1 MELLNDVQ
9 KRVTFGKDS
18 FRTFSL
24 YDQCYN
30 TQGESFPL
38 SEENDPTQIVQK
50 SLDQAVMVDK
60 TLYIS
65 GQLGMGKDGN
75 IVGGGT
81 LAQVYE
87 GFWLRQELKESQCP
101 SVAALSCLEHSI
113 LHRSLSGLT

>member
-1 MELLNDVQ
+1 MKLFNDVQ
-9 KRVTFGKDS
+9 KKVTFGKDS

-24 YDQCYN
+24 YDICYN
-30 TQGESFPL
+30 TQQGESLPL
-38 SEENDPTQIVQK
+38 SEENDPTSQIVKK

-81 LAQVYE
+81 LAQVYV
-87 GFWLRQELKESQCP
+87 GFWLQQELKES
-101 SVAALSCLEHSI
+101 
-113 LHRSLSGLT
+113 